1 MMYVCVCVCVC
12 VLNINLG
19 ADVSGLASI
28 WHRNSI
34 IFDTR
39 KNPLLNS

>member
-1 MMYVCVCVCVC
+1 MCVF
-12 VLNINLG
+12 VLNINVG

-28 WHRNSI
+28 WHRNTI